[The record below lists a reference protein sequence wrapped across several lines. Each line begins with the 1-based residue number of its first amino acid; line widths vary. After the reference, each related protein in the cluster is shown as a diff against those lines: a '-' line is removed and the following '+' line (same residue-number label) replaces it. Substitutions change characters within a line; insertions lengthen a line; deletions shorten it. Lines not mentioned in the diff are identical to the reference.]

1 MDSGLGGEIGAQ
13 LLAFAEQTADFVGV
27 TDPWGRILYLN
38 PAARKRLG
46 FADDASDLTTGD
58 VFPPEAF
65 TLYYDVIRPHLLRR
79 GEWSGEIPVKVAGA
93 NAVAMHVSI
102 TAERGP
108 GGEINESVMFGHEV
122 APAEPVPLW
131 DGSDVDEVTGL
142 LDRAAFDRRARLV
155 LSAASRDGEACALVL
170 ATVLNAS
177 AATGE
182 FRSRTAATVMRALAG
197 RMNRLARTT
206 DVVGRVTDSQLGILF
221 RGIRTHNEASR
232 VARTV
237 YESLVDAPVTTPG
250 EEIAP
255 SIRCGVGFAAPGD
268 DLLDLLE
275 DASAV
280 RWSEPATRDACD
292 EAPSAVSRRLDTP
305 TMEEFRIG
313 MSHGDVRPY
322 AQPVVDLA
330 SGRLIGYQGRSRWQ
344 HPRLGLLDA
353 EAFDDMIAETPLA
366 NQVDLYVAREIA
378 AVLTL
383 TTRDTP
389 LRLYAPVSKRLLADV
404 RTEQYLY
411 EIVDAFSLTTNQI
424 RLELPRLLVD
434 NWGFALRDA
443 LQSLRDA
450 AFPLVVTGLENAADV
465 GRFADLGFGEVHL
478 SRGVTSAA
486 ERDPDARRIV
496 LEIVRRAHD
505 RAVLVAATGVDDS
518 RQRDVL
524 VEAGCDF
531 ATGGLYGEPVPANT
545 ID

>member
-1 MDSGLGGEIGAQ
+1 MESGLGGEIAAR
-13 LLAFAEQTADFVGV
+13 LLAFAEQTADLVGV

-46 FADDASDLTTGD
+46 FADDAADLTTGD

-65 TLYYDVIRPHLLRR
+65 TLYYDVIRPHLLRT
-79 GEWSGEIPVKVAGA
+79 GEWSGEIPVRVAGA
-93 NAVAMHVSI
+93 NAVAMYVSI

-108 GGEINESVMFGHEV
+108 GGEINESVMYGHEA
-122 APAEPVPLW
+122 APAEPVRW
-131 DGSDVDEVTGL
+131 SDGSDVDEVTGL
-142 LDRAAFDRRARLV
+142 LHRAAFDRRARLV

-170 ATVLNAS
+170 ATVLDAS
-177 AATGE
+177 EATGE
-182 FRSRTAATVMRALAG
+182 FHTRIAATVMRALAG

-206 DVVGRVTDSQLGILF
+206 DVVGRVADDQLSILL
-221 RGIRTHNEASR
+221 RGVRTHNEALR
-232 VARTV
+232 AARTV

-250 EEIAP
+250 EEITP

-268 DLLDLLE
+268 DLLDVLE
-275 DASAV
+275 EASAV
-280 RWSEPATRDACD
+280 RWSEPATGDASS
-292 EAPSAVSRRLDTP
+292 EATGTVSPRIDAP

-313 MSHGDVRPY
+313 MSHGDIRPY
-322 AQPVVDLA
+322 ARPVVDLA
-330 SGRLIGYQGRSRWQ
+330 SGRLIGYQGLARWQ
-344 HPRLGLLDA
+344 HRRLGLLDA
-353 EAFDDMIAETPLA
+353 EVFADMIADTPLA
-366 NQVDLYVAREIA
+366 NQVDLNITREIA

-389 LRLYAPVSKRLLADV
+389 LRLYAPVSRRLLADV
-404 RTEQYLY
+404 RTEQYLC

-424 RLELPRLLVD
+424 GLELPRLLLD
-434 NWGFALRDA
+434 NWAVALRDA
-443 LQSLRDA
+443 LQSLREA
-450 AFPLVVTGLENAADV
+450 AFPLVLTGLEIAEDV

-478 SRGVTSAA
+478 PRSMTSAA

-496 LEIVRRAHD
+496 SEIVRRAHD
-505 RAVLVAATGVDDS
+505 RAVLVAATGVNDS

-531 ATGGLYGEPVPANT
+531 ATGNLYGEPVPAIT